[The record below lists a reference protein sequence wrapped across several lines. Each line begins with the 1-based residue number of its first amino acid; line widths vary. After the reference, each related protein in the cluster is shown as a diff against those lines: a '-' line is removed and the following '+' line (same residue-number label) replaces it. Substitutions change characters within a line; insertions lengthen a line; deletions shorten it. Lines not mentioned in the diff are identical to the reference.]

1 MRTST
6 QTIAKLLA
14 AFADAME
21 TMDEHEF
28 ELLMR
33 GEAKLRLV
41 ENEKGTGKKPA
52 EDLRF
57 DQSVSE
63 VAQQLNDAESRES
76 AEALIASINQPQRKK
91 FLIALSRSCGV
102 SVGSR
107 DNIGRIEQK
116 LIENVVG
123 SKLRSQAIKK
133 VAF

>member
-1 MRTST
+1 MRTSP
-6 QTIAKLLA
+6 QTVAKLLA

-21 TMDEHEF
+21 NMDEHEF

-41 ENEKGTGKKPA
+41 ENEKGSGKKPA
-52 EDLRF
+52 KAACF
-57 DQSVSE
+57 DQSVVE
-63 VAQQLNDAESRES
+63 VAQQLNDAESREA
-76 AEALIASINQPQRKK
+76 AETLIAGINQPQRKK
-91 FLIALSRSCGV
+91 FLISLSRACGV

-123 SKLRSQAIKK
+123 SKLRSQAIEK